1 MWVLKSFRVPRVTS
15 RCFSTA
21 PVRSHDSLLDHH
33 RHPQQAQS
41 GVSVTSLWK
50 RYVAQHGSPIWKTA
64 TYGSSTPHWSLYKSC
79 RCLGV
84 GSGTRGD
91 EYDCIDEKDLD
102 NDEKDDE
109 LEELLSSYRTLIP
122 LGGHRVVIVQPA
134 LRGPGGYPASKLE
147 LLLQEAVALA
157 QTLPE
162 WHVLHCL
169 AFPTRIPSSKRIFS
183 PGNLKLLTDQIKS
196 LRAVTAVFLNV
207 ERLSPLQETEL
218 ETFWGLPV
226 LDRYM
231 VVLEI
236 FRQHAHT
243 REAKLQISLAEIPL
257 LRSKLHKELS
267 GMKRQGSA
275 SRYTRGSGET
285 QTELRRRILEE
296 RKQRIEKKLLS
307 LRKKRIVMR
316 KQRQRL
322 EIPLIAVV
330 GYTNSGKTTLIK
342 SLTKDKKLAPRD
354 ALFATLDV
362 TVHGAQLPCRL
373 PVLFMDTVGFLSQL
387 PHGLVESFTA
397 TLQDIT
403 VADVILHVR
412 DMSHPDRNDQC
423 ATVNQVLQQLG
434 LPPALLHSVIEVQ
447 NKIDLLPGLPDRSI
461 PGAVPV
467 SALTGAGFEDLL
479 QTLERAVLHATHRR
493 HLMLRIALSG
503 PQLQWLYQEAA
514 VQEVSPLPDGE
525 SAEVTVLIT
534 SSALKQYKQRFG
546 LPED

>member
-503 PQLQWLYQEAA
+503 PQLQYAA
-514 VQEVSPLPDGE
+514 VVVPRGCSTGSVST
-525 SAEVTVLIT
+525 A
-534 SSALKQYKQRFG
+534 
-546 LPED
+546 